1 MDTFRIVSVRV
12 VKGNT
17 LHATWRS
24 DMQIISTNKG
34 EFIDNAPGLGPFD
47 PKWKKLGASPG
58 FDWKSKVEEEVT
70 GVIRES
76 RSYKWLNKY

>member
-12 VKGNT
+12 VRGNT
-17 LHATWRS
+17 LYRTWSS
-24 DMQIISTNKG
+24 DMQIVSTDKG

-47 PKWKKLGASPG
+47 PNWNNIGASPG
-58 FDWKSKVEEEVT
+58 FDWQSKIGEEVT

-76 RSYKWLNKY
+76 RGYKWLNKF